1 MNGKMDL
8 LVGKYVNDMEVNKAY
23 SSLPQWE
30 AIAPSVE
37 TQFKYKRSFKKSEN
51 TLHAVERKK
60 FALCALVFFLENAC
74 KRNHFLIKLK
84 DLGLQIN

>member
-37 TQFKYKRSFKKSEN
+37 TQFKYKRSFKKIWKHFTCS
-51 TLHAVERKK
+51 RKK
-60 FALCALVFFLENAC
+60 EICPLCTCISCGKYL
-74 KRNHFLIKLK
+74 
-84 DLGLQIN
+84 